1 MANFLDELRKKMA
14 ASPHV
19 GPTPVTNPK
28 LPTKVERDVAEFKV
42 RQKAMPNFKF
52 GTGTVL
58 QQIKEHTEK
67 CPHVGPTYADPKFHG
82 FDKNCLLSKA
92 ERDEFESKYEAYA
105 QKLKLESEKRK
116 KDTERNAFES
126 KYQVYAQKLRD
137 ENSKRKQE
145 ANTSTNNQ

>member
-1 MANFLDELRKKMA
+1 MANFLDELRNRMA

-28 LPTKVERDVAEFKV
+28 VPTKVERDVAEFKV

-67 CPHVGPTYADPKFHG
+67 CPHVGPTYADPNFA
-82 FDKNCLLSKA
+82 N
-92 ERDEFESKYEAYA
+92 
-105 QKLKLESEKRK
+105 
-116 KDTERNAFES
+116 
-126 KYQVYAQKLRD
+126 
-137 ENSKRKQE
+137 
-145 ANTSTNNQ
+145 ANTSNGQSLSKSEIVAIENEFDAFINLLETEV